1 MNWFVVADRI
11 HLEPSNASEQ
21 EKQDSPGW
29 QSPSDEHSSRS
40 YNKEKKKTNI
50 IKIKDDLKDYKNQTK
65 VQLQLKN
72 CG

>member
-1 MNWFVVADRI
+1 MLQNKKNKTAPVGSLHQMNI
-11 HLEPSNASEQ
+11 H
-21 EKQDSPGW
+21 PGATI
-29 QSPSDEHSSRS
+29 
-40 YNKEKKKTNI
+40 KKKTNI